1 MKLLQTERG
10 GDITTDFWRAASAG
24 DPLRRMGSP
33 VALRPSPENAAAAVA
48 IIAERWGGIS
58 SDFLGFVLVCRCRS
72 PPPHGVAGRVAPVA
86 GKCGGGGR
94 HRPPW
99 TCPEISAKIYFF

>member
-48 IIAERWGGIS
+48 IVR
-58 SDFLGFVLVCRCRS
+58 R
-72 PPPHGVAGRVAPVA
+72 GRVRRLAR
-86 GKCGGGGR
+86 KF
-94 HRPPW
+94 
-99 TCPEISAKIYFF
+99 TFFKRSGS